1 MVAGL
6 LATVLAA
13 APFLVR
19 ACDRYA
25 PAARVAEARGRI
37 AFILT
42 AARSYADEHESD
54 NDPATADWPAACG
67 VEFLADDCAGT
78 PRFTYEIRGERN
90 ADLVITA
97 RGRPGTAMT
106 GVEVRLT
113 VRDPRAAGELLI
125 TGL

>member
-1 MVAGL
+1 MRVMNHRSPALRRLEEWMVAGL
-6 LATVLAA
+6 LATALAA

-37 AFILT
+37 ASILT

-78 PRFTYEIRGERN
+78 PRFTYAIRGERN

-97 RGRPGTAMT
+97 RVAPARRWPGSRFA
-106 GVEVRLT
+106 
-113 VRDPRAAGELLI
+113 
-125 TGL
+125 